1 MTAMPGPGRSACSS
15 THIYIPV
22 YYPFIGEMNI
32 KILELGKNKARLII
46 QGEGHTFMNVLTEEI
61 LKDPDVDVAR
71 YLIKFQFSDPEL
83 LVTTKG
89 TRNPLAVVR
98 DACGRLEGYCT
109 ELLEQIPA
117 D

>member
-1 MTAMPGPGRSACSS
+1 MSGHEWSIFSS
-15 THIYIPV
+15 TDTYIPV
-22 YYPFIGEMNI
+22 HYPFVGEMNI
-32 KILELGKNKARLII
+32 KILELEKNKARLII

-71 YLIKFQFSDPEL
+71 YLVKFQFSDPEL
-83 LVTTKG
+83 LVTTRG
-89 TRNPLAVVR
+89 NRDPLAVVR
-98 DACGRLEGYCT
+98 DACGRLEGCCT